1 MPAKRI
7 AALADTP
14 KGKVLTWVV
23 DPGVRCKCG
32 NMATHL
38 LTAHATDTC
47 SPGEETVT
55 EFMCNACMELTYQW
69 AAKLLH
75 PTNGKNF
82 CGSCLLPFDSLSAI
96 IVSLIP
102 IPKAGT

>member
-14 KGKVLTWVV
+14 KGKVFTWVV
-23 DPGVRCKCG
+23 DPEVHCRCG
-32 NMATHL
+32 ATATHL
-38 LTAHATDTC
+38 LTSHLTDCCT
-47 SPGEETVT
+47 PEEQTGT
-55 EFMCNACMELTYQW
+55 EFMCNACVGSMYQM
-69 AAKLLH
+69 AAQLLH
-75 PTNGKNF
+75 PSNGKNF